1 LGSKKSAR
9 FRKLHLKN
17 VICNETAVYF
27 LGAKNM
33 LLIWVEGF
41 VVLYIDINV
50 SDEPVYKNTVR
61 HILKTQVFTN
71 PAVTISHYFNT
82 LLQKL

>member
-1 LGSKKSAR
+1 
-9 FRKLHLKN
+9 
-17 VICNETAVYF
+17 
-27 LGAKNM
+27 M

-82 LLQKL
+82 LLQKLKW